1 MADEVMTLLSGKK
14 PARRVYQDERLILT
28 ITRDDGTKVTVKS
41 TGVDNRGRHY
51 FTASDHARAD
61 FKRLGKVPF
70 SLSQGLPIDYAGSDS
85 KGRADL
91 LTKEVSDDV
100 INRRAA
106 ELRAAYEATQEAK
119 DKEKREKAKAKTKR
133 KLKTVPGGSTRG
145 GGGSLSPSLKL
156 ITDKLPKLSS
166 GGKVHRGRRA
176 NYNAN

>member
-70 SLSQGLPIDYAGSDS
+70 NLSQGLPIDYAGSDS